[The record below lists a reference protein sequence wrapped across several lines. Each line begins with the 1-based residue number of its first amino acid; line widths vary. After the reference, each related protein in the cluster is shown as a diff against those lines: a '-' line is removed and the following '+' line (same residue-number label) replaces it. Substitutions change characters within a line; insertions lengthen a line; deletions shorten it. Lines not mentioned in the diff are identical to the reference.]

1 MPTAT
6 IGIIGGS
13 GLYDMAEL
21 TDREEKKIE
30 TPFGDPSGAYILA
43 TLRGQ
48 RVAFLAR
55 HGAGH
60 RILPSELNF
69 RANVYGF
76 KVLGVE
82 RILSASAVGSL
93 KHEYQPLDIV
103 VPDQFFDRTTGR
115 ISTFFGRGLV
125 AHVAFAHPVCGDLA
139 KVAADSASAVGATV
153 HRGGTYVNMEGP
165 QFSTLAESKLYRA
178 WGMDVIGMTN
188 LQEAKLAREAEICY
202 ATLALVTDYDCW
214 HPDHDS
220 VTVELIIA
228 NLMQNAATAQKTIAE
243 AVGRLTGP
251 RTCAC
256 KDALATAIITRPE
269 HVPDQTKRELAPI
282 VGKYMK

>member
-1 MPTAT
+1 MDTT

-21 TDREEKKIE
+21 TDREQRTIT
-30 TPFGDPSGAYILA
+30 TPFGDPSGPYIIGS
-43 TLRGQ
+43 LRGK

-60 RILPSELNF
+60 TILPSELNF
-69 RANVYGF
+69 RANIYGF
-76 KVLGVE
+76 KTLGVE
-82 RILSASAVGSL
+82 WILSASAVGSL
-93 KHEYQPLDIV
+93 KLEYKPLDIV
-103 VPDQFFDRTTGR
+103 VPDQFFDRTRGR
-115 ISTFFGRGLV
+115 ISTFFGRGIV

-139 KVAADSASAVGATV
+139 TIAADSARAVGATV

-165 QFSTLAESKLYRA
+165 QFSTLAESKLYRS

-220 VTVELIIA
+220 VTVDLIIA
-228 NLMQNAATAQKTIAE
+228 NLMQNAATAQKTIAD
-243 AVGRLTGP
+243 AVSRLTGP

-256 KDALATAIITRPE
+256 KDALATAIVTRPE
-269 HVPDQTKRELAPI
+269 HVPAKTKQELAPI
-282 VGKYMK
+282 IGRYMK